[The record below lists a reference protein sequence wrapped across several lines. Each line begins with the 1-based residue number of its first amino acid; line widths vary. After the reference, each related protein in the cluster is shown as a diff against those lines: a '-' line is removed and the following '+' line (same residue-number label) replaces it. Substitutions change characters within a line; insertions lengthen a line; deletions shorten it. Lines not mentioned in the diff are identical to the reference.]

1 MIYFKLRTGEQ
12 KILSIPGTFARQ
24 ADTGADL
31 DQAMANPIID
41 PIGLNIR
48 IASQNPCFV
57 VEKTWYSAEQLASQN
72 HDSFIVGGLT
82 CCAAVLS
89 YDGASNL
96 VNVGHAQGGFINDSQ
111 LAYIKSLCDCG
122 SIQHII
128 YATPILSTSG
138 AGADEGYK
146 DEISRLVNAAGNSRI
161 YIIDGFGRGVGSIE
175 GTVYGDMMGNICFR

>member
-111 LAYIKSLCDCG
+111 LAYIKSLA
-122 SIQHII
+122 I
-128 YATPILSTSG
+128 
-138 AGADEGYK
+138 AGASS
-146 DEISRLVNAAGNSRI
+146 ILFTRRRFFRPAAPVRMRATKTKFPVWSTQPGTA
-161 YIIDGFGRGVGSIE
+161 GS
-175 GTVYGDMMGNICFR
+175 T